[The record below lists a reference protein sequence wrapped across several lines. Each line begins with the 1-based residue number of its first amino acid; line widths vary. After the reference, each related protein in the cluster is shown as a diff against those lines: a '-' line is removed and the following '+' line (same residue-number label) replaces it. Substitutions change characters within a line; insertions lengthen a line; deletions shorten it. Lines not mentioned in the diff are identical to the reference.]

1 MSEKKYPALRWIT
14 SAYTLLAIMAFGIF
28 AALLVPVA
36 GYAAQE
42 GNEVDYQAV
51 AEKLVLQ
58 CAGIQESDLV
68 LITGGVRDAELLEN
82 IAVEVRKIGAFPLV
96 TLQSDRMTRRVYT
109 DVPEKYDSQPPGF
122 ELQLANLVTAT
133 IVVDH
138 SEIMGV
144 LKDIPAHRI
153 AARNKAEV
161 ELGQLRLK
169 RKVRQVYL
177 GEENGLYPTHERA
190 KLFAMSQEKLSRLF
204 WGGVNVDYSKLQK
217 TGEVLKEVLADG
229 KQVHIT
235 NPNGTDL
242 KVRIEGRPIFVSDG
256 IISDRDV
263 QSGGAACQ
271 VWLPAGEVYTSP
283 VPGTAEGK
291 IVIDRHLFRGREI
304 LGLTLTFKAG
314 KLTSMT
320 AKSGLEP
327 LQALYDA
334 SGPGKELFGFIDIGI
349 NPNVRLLPDSRL
361 VAFMPA
367 GMVTVGVGGN
377 TWAGGENEAPF
388 ALNGFLPGSTF
399 KVDGQVLVKG
409 GALKP

>member
-1 MSEKKYPALRWIT
+1 MPEKKYPALRWIA

-58 CAGIQESDLV
+58 CAGIQKSDLV
-68 LITGGVRDAELLEN
+68 LITGGVRNVELLEN

-122 ELQLANLVTAT
+122 ELQLANLITAT

-161 ELGQLRLK
+161 ELGPLRLK

-177 GEENGLYPTHERA
+177 GEEDGLYPTHERA
-190 KLFAMSQEKLSRLF
+190 KLFAMSQEELSRLF

-271 VWLPAGEVYTSP
+271 VWLPAGEVYTAP

-291 IVIDRHLFRGREI
+291 VVIDRHLFRGREI
-304 LGLTLTFKAG
+304 LGLTLTFKVG

-399 KVDGQVLVKG
+399 KVDGQVLVEG

>member
-1 MSEKKYPALRWIT
+1 
-14 SAYTLLAIMAFGIF
+14 MAFGIF
-28 AALLVPVA
+28 AVLLVP
-36 GYAAQE
+36 AQG

-68 LITGGVRDAELLEN
+68 LITGGVRNAELLEN

-122 ELQLANLVTAT
+122 ELQLANLITAT

-190 KLFAMSQEKLSRLF
+190 KLFAMSQEELSRLF

-271 VWLPAGEVYTSP
+271 VWLPAGEV
-283 VPGTAEGK
+283 
-291 IVIDRHLFRGREI
+291 GR
-304 LGLTLTFKAG
+304 FW
-314 KLTSMT
+314 
-320 AKSGLEP
+320 
-327 LQALYDA
+327 D
-334 SGPGKELFGFIDIGI
+334 
-349 NPNVRLLPDSRL
+349 
-361 VAFMPA
+361 
-367 GMVTVGVGGN
+367 
-377 TWAGGENEAPF
+377 
-388 ALNGFLPGSTF
+388 
-399 KVDGQVLVKG
+399 
-409 GALKP
+409 